1 MPPSSSRFRRDWP
14 RAVVFDLDGTLI
26 DSAGDIAD
34 VLNECLVENDLPP
47 FDEPA
52 VVTMIGGGAKVLV
65 ERALD
70 RLGRRNEAELHDRLL
85 AQFAVR
91 YAALGAGRS
100 RLFPG
105 ALEVLQRLHGE
116 GIALAIC
123 TNKPE
128 AITRRVLAELDLAR
142 WFGAVVGES
151 PRLPRK
157 PAPDMLLAA
166 LDGVGARPAEA
177 VMIGDSAAD
186 VGTARAA
193 GVRSIA
199 VTFGYTTI
207 PPRELGADAV
217 VDHLREIGAVL
228 DRLSG
233 GPER

>member
-1 MPPSSSRFRRDWP
+1 MPVTTASSRLEWP

-34 VLNECLVENDLPP
+34 VLNECLAEDDIAP

-52 VVTMIGGGAKVLV
+52 VATMIGGGARVLV

-70 RLGRRNEAELHDRLL
+70 RLGRRQEAELLERLF
-85 AQFAVR
+85 QKFATR
-91 YAALGAGRS
+91 YEALGAGRS
-100 RLFPG
+100 RPFPG
-105 ALEVLQRLHGE
+105 AVDALAMLHAQGA
-116 GIALAIC
+116 GLAIC

-128 AITRRVLAELDLAR
+128 HITARVLADLGLSR
-142 WFGAVVGES
+142 WFGAVIGES

-166 LDGVGARPAEA
+166 LEGLGARPEDA
-177 VMIGDSAAD
+177 VMVGDSAAD
-186 VGTARAA
+186 IGTAKAA
-193 GVRSIA
+193 NVRSIA

-217 VDHLREIGAVL
+217 IERFDELEAAL
-228 DRLSG
+228 ARLA
-233 GPER
+233 

>member
-1 MPPSSSRFRRDWP
+1 MNLPKSFSNTPFP

-34 VLNECLVENDLPP
+34 VLNGCLVEDGIAP

-65 ERALD
+65 ERALE
-70 RLGRRNEAELHDRLL
+70 RLGRGHETALLDRLFEK
-85 AQFAVR
+85 FATR
-91 YAALGAGRS
+91 YEALGAGRS
-100 RLFPG
+100 VPFPG
-105 ALEVLQRLHGE
+105 AVDLLADLSGAGVG
-116 GIALAIC
+116 LAIC

-128 AITRRVLAELDLAR
+128 DITRRVLDQLDLTR
-142 WFGAVVGES
+142 WFGAVIGES

-166 LDGVGARPAEA
+166 LAGLGASPADA

-186 VGTARAA
+186 IGTAKSA

-199 VTFGYTTI
+199 VSFGYTTI
-207 PPRELGADAV
+207 PPRQLGADLV
-217 VDHLREIGAVL
+217 IDHLSEVPAA
-228 DRLSG
+228 LSKL
-233 GPER
+233 RS

>member
-1 MPPSSSRFRRDWP
+1 MSSRPTLPKTTFP

-34 VLNECLVENDLPP
+34 VLNACLGDEGIAA
-47 FDEPA
+47 FAEPA
-52 VVTMIGGGAKVLV
+52 VVTMIGSGAKVLV

-70 RLGRRNEAELHDRLL
+70 RLGRRDDTALLDRVFDS
-85 AQFAVR
+85 FAAR

-100 RLFPG
+100 QAFPG
-105 ALEVLQRLHGE
+105 AVEVLERLSRDGV
-116 GIALAIC
+116 GLAIC

-128 AITRRVLAELDLAR
+128 EITRRVLDQLDLTR
-142 WFGAVVGES
+142 WFGAVIGES
-151 PRLPRK
+151 SRLPRK
-157 PAPDMLLAA
+157 PAPDMLQAA
-166 LDGVGARPAEA
+166 LAGLGIDRRDA

-186 VGTARAA
+186 IGTAKAA

-217 VDHLREIGAVL
+217 IEHFSELHEAL
-228 DRLSG
+228 ARLA
-233 GPER
+233 

>member
-1 MPPSSSRFRRDWP
+1 MPSRQTQLQPFFP

-26 DSAGDIAD
+26 DSSGDIAD
-34 VLNECLVENDLPP
+34 VLNECLGEEGIAA

-70 RLGRRNEAELHDRLL
+70 RLGRAHDVALLDRVFDKFAARYEAM
-85 AQFAVR
+85 
-91 YAALGAGRS
+91 GAGRS
-100 RLFPG
+100 KTFPG
-105 ALEVLQRLHGE
+105 ALEVLERLSRE
-116 GIALAIC
+116 GVGLAIC

-128 AITRRVLAELDLAR
+128 HITRRVLDQLDLTR
-142 WFGAVVGES
+142 WFGAVIGES

-166 LDGVGARPAEA
+166 LAGLGAERREA

-186 VGTARAA
+186 IGTAKAA
-193 GVRSIA
+193 GVKSIA

-217 VDHLREIGAVL
+217 IEHFSELHAALAGLA
-228 DRLSG
+228 
-233 GPER
+233 

>member
-1 MPPSSSRFRRDWP
+1 MSWL

-34 VLNECLVENDLPP
+34 VLNQCLDDEGIAS

-70 RLGRRNEAELHDRLL
+70 RLGRREDEVLLDRLS
-85 AQFAVR
+85 AKFAMR
-91 YAALGAGRS
+91 YEALGAGRS
-100 RLFPG
+100 KAFPG
-105 ALEVLQRLHGE
+105 AVEVLERLSRDGVR
-116 GIALAIC
+116 LAIC

-128 AITRRVLAELDLAR
+128 NVTRRVLDQLDLTR
-142 WFGAVVGES
+142 WFGAVIGES

-166 LDGVGARPAEA
+166 LAGVGASCGEA

-186 VGTARAA
+186 IGTAKAA
-193 GVRSIA
+193 GVKSVA

-207 PPRELGADAV
+207 PPRELGANAV
-217 VDHLREIGAVL
+217 IEHFGELHEAL
-228 DRLSG
+228 ARLA
-233 GPER
+233 

>member
-1 MPPSSSRFRRDWP
+1 MSQSKKFQRSSWP

-34 VLNECLVENDLPP
+34 VLNECLAEDGIAP

-52 VVTMIGGGAKVLV
+52 VVTMIGGGAKLLV

-70 RLGRRNEAELHDRLL
+70 RLGRRDDTALLDRLFDK
-85 AQFAVR
+85 FATR
-91 YAALGAGRS
+91 YEALGAGRS
-100 RLFPG
+100 TAYPG
-105 ALEVLQRLHGE
+105 AVDELVRLHAAGV
-116 GIALAIC
+116 GLAIC

-128 AITRRVLAELDLAR
+128 DITRRVLEQLDLTR
-142 WFGAVVGES
+142 WFGAVIGES
-151 PRLPRK
+151 HRLPRK

-166 LDGVGARPAEA
+166 LAGLGARPDEA

-186 VGTARAA
+186 IGTAKAA

-207 PPRELGADAV
+207 PPRELGADHV
-217 VDHLREIGAVL
+217 IEHFRELQGAL
-228 DRLSG
+228 ESLSG
-233 GPER
+233 